1 MILDEII
8 NDLKKDKTE
17 QYIWLFLIVGMIVA
31 GYFEY
36 GLKGVLTPFMMV
48 VGLLGTM
55 AGISEIYF
63 LIAKKQKISK
73 ASYILLPLTISLYI
87 YLFGA
92 EKYLA
97 AALFLTISLVMIVIV
112 FIWVYIMSKK

>member
-17 QYIWLFLIVGMIVA
+17 QYIGLFLFVGMIVA

-55 AGISEIYF
+55 TGIQEIFF
-63 LIAKKQKISK
+63 LIVKKERISN
-73 ASYILLPLTISLYI
+73 ATYILLPLTIGLYI
-87 YLFGA
+87 YWFVTGQNMA
-92 EKYLA
+92 I
-97 AALFLTISLVMIVIV
+97 ALFLTISLVIIVIMIVK
-112 FIWVYIMSKK
+112 VYITNK